1 MASISTNWKLKK
13 MERKHIKKRIIIKNN
28 VSNNDDD
35 DNNNNNVKRTKLS
48 NNNNNNNNV
57 HNNTST
63 MTTNDM
69 ILNLYLSDWECLQ
82 RGLATLRKFR
92 NQLNKQNVI
101 TISQY
106 VLNGQFNEADKIS
119 KTMTSTSFLPPPD
132 TTTKTKTN
140 IGDVMKE
147 ILKQDHNNRGTKLK
161 RINSTLLE
169 IINRKC
175 TNNRHLLLLSFATA
189 IMYHINDKKKND
201 TNYLNYAKTIIQ
213 WIPELYQM
221 YTNSNNNNNGNNIEN
236 TLPFMYSPTFLKQ
249 LIELQFFPSIKSMNQ
264 LETSCHSY
272 RIINAAY
279 NVALRGNQRGAKHGA
294 VLFNKDGHVLSI
306 GWNHRY
312 DVPIKKQG
320 SKVIHAE
327 VHCLIQL
334 TNIQDANG
342 GTVYIIEPNLN
353 DHLTYCN
360 AQPCRQCTIALSKVG
375 ICKAIYTSSDGTMKQ
390 LNIKQNMNDN
400 VEAGSLKLAL
410 RFKSKE
416 CGDVTDLLDVVG

>member
-1 MASISTNWKLKK
+1 
-13 MERKHIKKRIIIKNN
+13 
-28 VSNNDDD
+28 
-35 DNNNNNVKRTKLS
+35 
-48 NNNNNNNNV
+48 
-57 HNNTST
+57 
-63 MTTNDM
+63 
-69 ILNLYLSDWECLQ
+69 
-82 RGLATLRKFR
+82 
-92 NQLNKQNVI
+92 
-101 TISQY
+101 
-106 VLNGQFNEADKIS
+106 
-119 KTMTSTSFLPPPD
+119 
-132 TTTKTKTN
+132 
-140 IGDVMKE
+140 
-147 ILKQDHNNRGTKLK
+147 
-161 RINSTLLE
+161 
-169 IINRKC
+169 
-175 TNNRHLLLLSFATA
+175 
-189 IMYHINDKKKND
+189 
-201 TNYLNYAKTIIQ
+201 
-213 WIPELYQM
+213 
-221 YTNSNNNNNGNNIEN
+221 
-236 TLPFMYSPTFLKQ
+236 
-249 LIELQFFPSIKSMNQ
+249 MNQ
-264 LETSCHSY
+264 LETSCHTY

-279 NVALRGNQRGAKHGA
+279 TVALRGNQRGAKHGA